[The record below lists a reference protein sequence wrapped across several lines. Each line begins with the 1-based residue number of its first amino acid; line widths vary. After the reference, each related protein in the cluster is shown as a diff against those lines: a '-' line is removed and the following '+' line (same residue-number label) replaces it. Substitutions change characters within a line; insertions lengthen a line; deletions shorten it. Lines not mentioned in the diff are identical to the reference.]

1 MRQGRPVSQRMRQ
14 RIVGTLVLVCVAII
28 VVPMLLDGE
37 GVNAPELEVSVPP
50 APTPLPSAE
59 PRREAPTGEL
69 PTPTLPPA
77 PDPESTMTAAADTAA
92 SEASDQEAEADG
104 NTDVLNDAGLLEGWS
119 VRLGTFGTVA
129 NAENLMREL
138 RADGHKAYTR
148 VLRRD
153 SGTLTAVLVG
163 PVLERTEAARLR
175 DELAAD
181 YGLDG
186 MVVEFEV
193 TSVE

>member
-1 MRQGRPVSQRMRQ
+1 MRQ
-14 RIVGTLVLVCVAII
+14 RVVGTLVLVCIAVI

-50 APTPLPSAE
+50 APTPPPVAE
-59 PRREAPTGEL
+59 PRTEAPIGEL

-77 PDPESTMTAAADTAA
+77 PDPGSTTTGASDTAG
-92 SEASDQEAEADG
+92 SEAGAQETQEAG
-104 NTDVLNDAGLLEGWS
+104 STDVLNDAGLLEGWS
-119 VRLGTFGTVA
+119 VRLGTFGTAA

-148 VLRRD
+148 VLRRE

-163 PVLERTEAARLR
+163 PVMEREEAGRLR

-181 YGLDG
+181 YELDG

-193 TSVE
+193 TTVE

>member
-1 MRQGRPVSQRMRQ
+1 MRQ
-14 RIVGTLVLVCVAII
+14 RVVGTLVLVCLAII

-37 GVNAPELEVSVPP
+37 GVNAPELDVNVPP
-50 APTPLPSAE
+50 APTPRSSAE
-59 PRREAPTGEL
+59 PRPLAPSGEM

-77 PDPESTMTAAADTAA
+77 PDPDPPTADASDTTP
-92 SEASDQEAEADG
+92 SEASDQEPEEDASADG
-104 NTDVLNDAGLLEGWS
+104 LNDAELLEGWS
-119 VRLGTFGTVA
+119 VRLGTFGSAA

-138 RADGHKAYTR
+138 RADGHRAYTR

-163 PVLERTEAARLR
+163 PVMERDEAGRLR
-175 DELAAD
+175 DELATD
-181 YGLDG
+181 YELDG

-193 TSVE
+193 TTVE